1 MRPWFQVPT
10 KDRMELL
17 RLYKSQGYSY
27 RDAIDDFEES
37 LFKYKENVS
46 EKLPTQPIVDYN
58 NDKTKKMTELNW
70 SYLLADDVPE
80 ESILQEEIKEI
91 VEEIVPEPI
100 VEEIVK
106 EEPIIVEEKI
116 IEPTIEKPNI
126 SINFVDENE
135 LLRSKNPVEAFY
147 RLIELK
153 EKYNK
158 LNDKVDKLWK

>member
-1 MRPWFQVPT
+1 
-10 KDRMELL
+10 
-17 RLYKSQGYSY
+17 
-27 RDAIDDFEES
+27 
-37 LFKYKENVS
+37 
-46 EKLPTQPIVDYN
+46 
-58 NDKTKKMTELNW
+58 MTELNW
-70 SYLLADDVPE
+70 SYLLADDVSE
-80 ESILQEEIKEI
+80 EPIPQEKIKEI

-100 VEEIVK
+100 VEEIVI
-106 EEPIIVEEKI
+106 EEPTIVEEEI
-116 IEPTIEKPNI
+116 IEPSIEKPNI